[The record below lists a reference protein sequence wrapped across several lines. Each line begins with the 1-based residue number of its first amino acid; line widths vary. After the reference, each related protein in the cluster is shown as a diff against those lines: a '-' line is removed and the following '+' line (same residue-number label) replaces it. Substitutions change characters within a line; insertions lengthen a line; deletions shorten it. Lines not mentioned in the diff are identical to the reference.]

1 MSTVDLTV
9 VILVA
14 ELDAPVKVLLVTVQL
29 LFFD

>member
-1 MSTVDLTV
+1 MSSVGSTAVN
-9 VILVA
+9 LVA